1 MSMPF
6 MTLWAQ
12 NGSGKQSFG
21 SSAIFQLLIF
31 IFLSSPSITGLRK
44 QWCPEIVDLIER
56 MWAHEHQDRPT
67 ISEVVEA
74 VQELLAKY

>member
-1 MSMPF
+1 MPF

-12 NGSGKQSFG
+12 KGSGKRSFS
-21 SSAIFQLLIF
+21 SSAIFQLLIP
-31 IFLSSPSITGLRK
+31 IHSSSPSITGLRK

>member
-1 MSMPF
+1 MPF
-6 MTLWAQ
+6 MILWAQ
-12 NGSGKQSFG
+12 NGSGKRSFD
-21 SSAIFQLLIF
+21 SSAIFQLLIYS
-31 IFLSSPSITGLRK
+31 SSPSITGLRK
-44 QWCPEIVDLIER
+44 QWCSEIVDLIER

>member
-1 MSMPF
+1 MSMLF
-6 MTLWAQ
+6 MKLWAQ
-12 NGSGKQSFG
+12 NDSGKQSFG
-21 SSAIFQLLIF
+21 SNAISIANVYF
-31 IFLSSPSITGLRK
+31 SSPSITGLRK

-74 VQELLAKY
+74 VQEMLAKY

>member
-1 MSMPF
+1 MIF
-6 MTLWAQ
+6 WLWCH
-12 NGSGKQSFG
+12 
-21 SSAIFQLLIF
+21 LLVAHIYS
-31 IFLSSPSITGLRK
+31 SSPSITGLRK

-67 ISEVVEA
+67 INEVVEA

>member
-1 MSMPF
+1 

-12 NGSGKQSFG
+12 NGSGKRSLVLVHL
-21 SSAIFQLLIF
+21 SVAHVYS
-31 IFLSSPSITGLRK
+31 SSPSITGLRK

-74 VQELLAKY
+74 VQELLTKY

>member
-1 MSMPF
+1 MSMLF
-6 MTLWAQ
+6 MKLWAQ
-12 NGSGKQSFG
+12 KGSGKRSFG
-21 SSAIFQLLIF
+21 SSVIFQLLIS
-31 IFLSSPSITGLRK
+31 ISSSPSISGLRK